1 MSAREETVEFEG
13 EVVESRTGEHSRP
26 RPARG
31 WEVVGQLVA
40 DCNSTVQ

>member
-1 MSAREETVEFEG
+1 MSAREETVELEG

-31 WEVVGQLVA
+31 REVAGQLA
-40 DCNSTVQ
+40 AGCSSTVQ